1 MFTLMVSTEKLK
13 IYLMT
18 FSLSTI
24 RPSKLS
30 RSTLDSWFIEKTS
43 FNTSVTECIGH
54 GSKFLSIFIWKFY
67 FVFIRSIE
75 NCGSYDKDYKLNRY
89 YFDEKKKVGLSATF
103 FQKWKKNIR
112 SIFPISVGVSGH
124 YAMKRNKTS
133 QNFKIIFANVPYCKF
148 YRVCGTH
155 PNQIIGPIAFF

>member
-103 FQKWKKNIR
+103 FQKWKKNIYDQ
-112 SIFPISVGVSGH
+112 FLQFQWVSVGTMPWKGIKPLRIS
-124 YAMKRNKTS
+124 
-133 QNFKIIFANVPYCKF
+133 KF
-148 YRVCGTH
+148 YM
-155 PNQIIGPIAFF
+155 QICPSENSIGYVVLTLIKLLSQ